1 MAEDFF
7 RIIVAD
13 DHPVFREGICGVLGD
28 VYPHAQI
35 EQTGT
40 FDGLLAAARGGRRP
54 NLFVLDLRF
63 PGMDLVINVPSLR
76 HEFPLASIVIVSMAD
91 DRASVERV
99 LEVGVDGFIS
109 KAAAHGAMCDAF
121 HAISRGEFV
130 NVGPAGG
137 IGASG
142 ISSHFSG
149 LTERQRD
156 VLALIAQGHSNKGI
170 ARLLGISP
178 FTVRIHVS
186 ALFKTLGVESRS
198 AAAALASKYGI

>member
-1 MAEDFF
+1 MTDDFF

-13 DHPVFREGICGVLGD
+13 DHPVFREGICGVLSD
-28 VYPHAQI
+28 VYAQAQI

-63 PGMDLVINVPSLR
+63 PGMDLAANVPTLR
-76 HEFPLASIVIVSMAD
+76 QEFPLASIVIVSMAD
-91 DRASVERV
+91 DRASVERI
-99 LEVGVDGFIS
+99 LQGGVDGFIS
-109 KAAAHGAMCDAF
+109 KAASYGAMLDAF
-121 HAISRGEFV
+121 DAISRGEFV

-137 IGASG
+137 IGARG
-142 ISSHFSG
+142 TSSHFSG

-170 ARLLGISP
+170 GRMLGISP

-186 ALFKTLGVESRS
+186 ALFKTLGVDSRS
-198 AAAALASKYGI
+198 GAAALASKYGI

>member
-1 MAEDFF
+1 MSDDMI

-28 VYPHAQI
+28 VYPNAQI

-63 PGMDLVINVPSLR
+63 PGMDLTTSVPALR
-76 HEFPLASIVIVSMAD
+76 SEFPLASIVIVSMAD
-91 DRASVERV
+91 DRASVERIMAI
-99 LEVGVDGFIS
+99 GVDGFIS
-109 KAAAHGAMCDAF
+109 KAASHGAMSDAF
-121 HAISRGEFV
+121 DAISRGEFV

-137 IGASG
+137 IGSCG

-149 LTERQRD
+149 LTDRQRD
-156 VLALIAQGHSNKGI
+156 VLALIAEGQSNKGI
-170 ARLLGISP
+170 ARVLGISP

-186 ALFKTLGVESRS
+186 ALLRELGVESRS
-198 AAAALASKYGI
+198 AAASLASKYGI